1 MYSKILVAVDGS
13 ENSLRAV
20 AEGVK
25 LAQGN
30 PGARLVLITVI
41 PPVDPFFG
49 YGPLITSQQVQE
61 AERSAADAVLA
72 KAKEVIGRAGRAAE
86 ITEEAGVTVESVV
99 QIGDPAQ
106 SIIEYAAREGFEVIV
121 MGRRGMGMLKELL
134 LGSVSSKVLQL
145 APCPVLLVR

>member
-1 MYSKILVAVDGS
+1 MYNKILVAVDGS

-25 LAQGN
+25 LAKGN
-30 PGARLVLITVI
+30 PDARVALITVI

-49 YGPLITSQQVQE
+49 YGPLITAQQVQE
-61 AERSAADAVLA
+61 AEQSAADAVLA
-72 KAKEVIGRAGRAAE
+72 KAREVIGRSGKAVE
-86 ITEEAGVTVESVV
+86 ISEEAGVGVESVV

-106 SIIEYAAREGFEVIV
+106 SIIEYAGREGFEVIV
-121 MGRRGMGMLKELL
+121 MGRRGMGVLKELL

>member
-1 MYSKILVAVDGS
+1 MYNKILVAVDGS
-13 ENSLRAV
+13 ENSLRAA

-30 PGARLVLITVI
+30 PNARLALITVI
-41 PPVDPFFG
+41 PPVDPFYG
-49 YGPLITSQQVQE
+49 YGPLITAQQVQE
-61 AERSAADAVLA
+61 AEQSAADAVLA

-86 ITEEAGVTVESVV
+86 ITGEAGVNVESVV

-121 MGRRGMGMLKELL
+121 MGRRGLGVLKELL